1 MQPCRVTV
9 AAGFHEP
16 PQCPSGPVALG
27 VGGWELVP
35 RQRLGEKQQGQ
46 RADSAMA
53 TSVATRVSV
62 PGTAVLCNSGSGS
75 FGWAGGSHG
84 LEHGCSRG
92 TPWGR
97 RLLEIHSPHAAAP
110 CHEVLGVILKA
121 LPTRHFSGLELLSCQ
136 WECKGQAPEPFVA
149 VPLVG
154 EQSPVPLSL
163 NPDSGRGKA

>member
-1 MQPCRVTV
+1 MSQWPLASTSPRSV
-9 AAGFHEP
+9 
-16 PQCPSGPVALG
+16 PVALG
-27 VGGWELVP
+27 AGGWELVP

-62 PGTAVLCNSGSGS
+62 PGTAVVWNTGS
-75 FGWAGGSHG
+75 FGCAGGSHG

-121 LPTRHFSGLELLSCQ
+121 VPTRHFSGLELLSCQ
-136 WECKGQAPEPFVA
+136 QECKGQAREPFVL
-149 VPLVG
+149 VPFVCGQWLVL
-154 EQSPVPLSL
+154 LSL
-163 NPDSGRGKA
+163 DPDSGRGKA